1 MKVKTAIPL
10 LAAALLLA
18 APLAAQDRSGTA
30 EISLFGGGYF
40 GGTLHAG
47 SNALFPRDVSIGT
60 APAYGARIGY
70 NVNRWFGLE
79 FGWSQT
85 KPDITGMGG
94 DLLWGQGQ
102 KIGEMTHNIFEGNAV
117 FNMGRMP
124 LIIEALRTGDLD
136 MLHEV
141 VADRLHQR
149 YRLALTPGAEEAL
162 QAAWEAGAAGAFV
175 SGSGPSLLAFVRD
188 DDEARDVGEAM
199 LEEFKVAEVQASVR
213 VVTTTNEA
221 ASISPQTSPAG

>member
-117 FNMGRMP
+117 FNMGRGRVIPYFTIGAGAMTFSANVP
-124 LIIEALRTGDLD
+124 NSPTATDTRFVSNIGGGIKMFVTPQLAIRIDG
-136 MLHEV
+136 
-141 VADRLHQR
+141 R
-149 YRLALTPGAEEAL
+149 YRS
-162 QAAWEAGAAGAFV
+162 AFLSSNDYYDHEGCGHDCYYYPDSSWYGSGEV
-175 SGSGPSLLAFVRD
+175 SGGLTFAF
-188 DDEARDVGEAM
+188 G
-199 LEEFKVAEVQASVR
+199 K
-213 VVTTTNEA
+213 
-221 ASISPQTSPAG
+221 